1 MNQVFLEYWDLPR
14 ELKLL
19 LDISLRQT
27 GKVPEGLDWDYF
39 DKLVSQHRIQ
49 PLLIRGLR
57 PLGGECPRELAKY
70 RPQQSR
76 FMKQSMDRI
85 QALTAVNA
93 AFSDAGI
100 RMITMKGP
108 MLAMELYGDPSLRT
122 SRDLDLMVD
131 EGDLDR
137 AGEILIS
144 MGYELEVHSST
155 ATPLR
160 QKFYRLVDHEKHVVY
175 NKGDICIELHWQT
188 DYQREQSFP
197 ELWERREERPLMG
210 RPIALMG
217 PDDRIPALI
226 IHAAEHGFLRLRW
239 LLDLYELR
247 KKPDFSWERVYE
259 LMEDQGLGVV
269 LLETLLVMYRLDL
282 PGLTDVN
289 TKYFNLTRTD
299 DGIHLEAK
307 DADRA
312 AKLCDAVLPL
322 LLRQVKPTE
331 PEWKAYDSLMPS
343 AVYGKTLLQSI
354 LTVLGPTEH
363 EYEFVDLPD
372 WLFWLYFIIRPINW
386 VRRKIFGGAR

>member
-27 GKVPEGLDWDYF
+27 EKVPEGMDWDYF
-39 DKLVSQHRIQ
+39 DQLVSQHRIQ

-57 PLGGECPRELAKY
+57 PFGGDCPPELAKY

-76 FMKQSMDRI
+76 FMKQSMERI
-85 QALTAVNA
+85 QALAAINA

-100 RMITMKGP
+100 PMITMKGP

-122 SRDLDLMVD
+122 SRDLDLMVG
-131 EGDLDR
+131 EEDLDR
-137 AGEILIS
+137 AGELLIA
-144 MGYELEVHSST
+144 MGYEPEAHLHAS
-155 ATPLR
+155 TPLR
-160 QKFYRLVDHEKHVVY
+160 QKFYRLVEHEKHVVY
-175 NKGDICIELHWQT
+175 NKGDLCIELHWQS
-188 DYQREQSFP
+188 DYQRQQSFP
-197 ELWERREERPLMG
+197 ELWARREERQLLG

-239 LLDLYELR
+239 LLDLYELQ
-247 KKPDFSWERVYE
+247 KKSGFSWERAYE
-259 LMEDQGLGVV
+259 LMDAQGLGVV
-269 LLETLLVMYRLDL
+269 LLETLLVMHRLDL
-282 PGLTDVN
+282 PGLTDAKS
-289 TKYFNLTRTD
+289 KYFILNRTA
-299 DGIHLEAK
+299 DGVSLEAK

-312 AKLCDAVLPL
+312 AKLCDAVYPL
-322 LLRQVKPTE
+322 LQRYVDPTE
-331 PEWKAYDSLMPS
+331 PEWKAYDRLMPNE
-343 AVYGKTLLQSI
+343 VYGKTPLQWL

-363 EYEFVDLPD
+363 EYKFVDLPD

-386 VRRKIFGGAR
+386 VRRKIMGGAQ